1 MNETD
6 KIMRLRKLTIHNI
19 ASIEDAEIDF
29 EARPLSD
36 APVFLITGDTGS
48 GKSTIL
54 DAICLALY
62 ATTPRFDNTQME
74 GDMDE
79 AGKPITLRD
88 PRQLMRRNTGEASV
102 TLTFTGSNGV
112 AYEAAWSVA
121 RARKRPSGALQGKQW
136 SLQNLSSGDILT
148 KDKDIKAEILLAVG
162 LDFKQFCRTVMLAQG
177 EFTRFLNSKNEEKA
191 SILEKITGMDIYRRL
206 GEKIYQLTM
215 MRKSALDEAL
225 RKVEAINLL
234 DDGTVVEKKALLASL
249 DTEIASLKGK
259 RGEIERRRDWLSM
272 KSTLDK
278 SLADTEKAYK
288 AAIEVKEGEDYRRD
302 SMLIDTWTRTV
313 EPRGW
318 MKAAAEAALEVSE
331 RKRSLDLLATEFVEI
346 RCGHAYAMI
355 NRDALDE
362 DLRKTDAVIAAH
374 QPKATIYANSQSITG
389 LVTAI
394 AGYNDK
400 IRTTTAAADREKT
413 RIEAELLPRLEKAV
427 GDYEKA
433 KSTHEARRE
442 EVDALDRS
450 LVAMEMPVVRKSITE
465 LRDRIAA
472 CATAR
477 DSEEVVAREK
487 SRFEAQEKRLVAM
500 SKEIAAL
507 QKSID
512 DMEEPLASARSQ
524 MERRERDYERQ
535 RESVGRWAKD
545 IRSRLDVGDICP
557 VCRQQVIAA
566 IPGEGE
572 IDDVCRVAREEW
584 EKAVADYRAL
594 NDRKAVDA
602 AKLQAL
608 TDTYGKERR
617 EHEQGDA
624 YARALADAEAA
635 CRKCG
640 IDRAAGDV
648 GAAISAV
655 EKATAE
661 ELGRLELKSAEGEEV
676 EKRLRALRSAMEKE
690 GKALERLADEKAV
703 AEKKVADSN
712 SAIATFTALVNGWK
726 SDIVKS
732 TADLR
737 TLVGESEWQAG
748 WEDDPAGCAARLS
761 GEAKAFDAL
770 VEHRRN
776 LAPQLEK
783 AATLCNDVGCV
794 IAAVT
799 GLVSSWSDAG
809 VTPRE
814 CRGLREKASGIFA
827 EIKTAVDMKRN
838 AESRIVEN
846 RRRVDVFVASATGIS
861 PDDLTRLQ
869 EYSAGYISE
878 LSASLK
884 CIVDEVLMKKTLLE
898 EATRK
903 VAVHEQA
910 RPAIEPDESV
920 ETLDALI
927 KEIDATVDEKG
938 RLSGE
943 ISLLLRQDAERRVE
957 QGTLL
962 EDAAHKKD
970 EFDRWERLRS
980 LLGDA
985 AGKRFREIAQ
995 SYVLASLIH
1004 SANSYMRNLSDR
1016 YQLKV
1021 VPGTFVITIEDAYQG
1036 YTSRSTTTIS
1046 GGESFLVSLSLAL
1059 ALSDIGSRLAV
1070 DTLFIDEGFGT
1081 LSGEPLRKAVDTL
1094 RSLHAV
1100 SGRHVGII
1108 SHVEELR
1115 ERIPVQIRLHRD
1127 GNASSSIVTVNPAP

>member
-1 MNETD
+1 
-6 KIMRLRKLTIHNI
+6 MRLRKLTIHNI

-74 GDMDE
+74 GDMEE

-102 TLTFTGSNGV
+102 TLTFTASNGV

-225 RKVEAINLL
+225 HKVEAINLL

-259 RGEIERRRDWLSM
+259 RGEMERRRDWLST

-278 SLADTEKAYK
+278 SLADAEKAYK

-477 DSEEVVAREK
+477 DREEVVAREK

-557 VCRQQVIAA
+557 VCRQQVVAA
-566 IPGEGE
+566 IPDEAQ

-594 NDRKAVDA
+594 NDRKEGGV
-602 AKLQAL
+602 AKLLAF

-761 GEAKAFDAL
+761 GEVKAFDAL

-827 EIKTAVDMKRN
+827 EVKTAVDMKRN
-838 AESRIVEN
+838 AEARIMEN
-846 RRRVDVFVASATGIS
+846 RCRVDAFVASATGIS
-861 PDDLTRLQ
+861 TDDLTRLQ

-878 LSASLK
+878 LSVSLK
-884 CIVDEVLMKKTLLE
+884 RIADDVLMKKTLLD
-898 EATRK
+898 EAIRK
-903 VAVHEQA
+903 VADHGKTPPVLD
-910 RPAIEPDESV
+910 PYDTP
-920 ETLDALI
+920 ETLDASI
-927 KEIDATVDEKG
+927 KEIDATIDEKG

-970 EFDRWERLRS
+970 EFNRWERLRS

>member
-74 GDMDE
+74 GDMEE

-148 KDKDIKAEILLAVG
+148 KDKDIKAGILLAVG

-259 RGEIERRRDWLSM
+259 RGEMERRCDWLST

-278 SLADTEKAYK
+278 SLADAEKAYK

-302 SMLIDTWTRTV
+302 SLLIDTWTRTV

-318 MKAAAEAALEVSE
+318 MKAAAEAALEVAE

-355 NRDALDE
+355 NRDALED
-362 DLRKTDAVIAAH
+362 DLRKTDAVIVAH
-374 QPKATIYANSQSITG
+374 QPKAAVYANSQAITG
-389 LVTAI
+389 LVAAI
-394 AGYNDK
+394 IGYGDK
-400 IRTTTAAADREKT
+400 IRATTADAEKEKATLAAM
-413 RIEAELLPRLEKAV
+413 LLGLEKAACE
-427 GDYEKA
+427 YEKGCT
-433 KSTHEARRE
+433 SLEARRR
-442 EVDALDRS
+442 EVEGLDRS
-450 LVAMEMPVVRKSITE
+450 LLAMDMANVRRCIIE

-477 DSEEVVAREK
+477 DREEVVAREK
-487 SRFEAQEKRLVAM
+487 SRFEAQEKRLAAM
-500 SKEIAAL
+500 SEEIAAL

-512 DMEEPLASARSQ
+512 DMEEPLAFAKSQ

-566 IPGEGE
+566 IPGEAE

-584 EKAVADYRAL
+584 EKAVAAYRAL
-594 NDRKAVDA
+594 NDRKAADA

-608 TDTYGKERR
+608 TDTYGEERR

-640 IDRAAGDV
+640 IDLAAGDV

-655 EKATAE
+655 EKDAAE
-661 ELGRLELKSAEGEEV
+661 ELGRVELKSAEGEEM

-690 GKALERLADEKAV
+690 GKTLEHLADEKAV

-712 SAIATFTALVNGWK
+712 SAIATFTTLVEGWK

-776 LAPQLEK
+776 LALQLEK
-783 AATLCNDVGCV
+783 AATLCNDVGGV
-794 IAAVT
+794 IAAVS
-799 GLVSSWSDAG
+799 GLISSWSDGG

-827 EIKTAVDMKRN
+827 EVKTAVDMKRN
-838 AESRIVEN
+838 AEARIMEN
-846 RRRVDVFVASATGIS
+846 RRRVDAFVASATGIS
-861 PDDLTRLQ
+861 TDDLTRLQ
-869 EYSAGYISE
+869 EYSAAYISE
-878 LSASLK
+878 LSVSLK
-884 CIVDEVLMKKTLLE
+884 RIADDVLMKKTLLD
-898 EATRK
+898 EAIRK
-903 VAVHEQA
+903 VADHEKIP
-910 RPAIEPDESV
+910 PALDPSDTP
-920 ETLDALI
+920 ETLDASI
-927 KEIDATVDEKG
+927 KEIDAAIDEKG

-962 EDAAHKKD
+962 EDAARKKD
-970 EFDRWERLRS
+970 EFNRWERLRS

>member
-136 SLQNLSSGDILT
+136 SLHNLSSGDILT

-259 RGEIERRRDWLSM
+259 RGEMERRRDWLST

-278 SLADTEKAYK
+278 SLADAEKAYK

-318 MKAAAEAALEVSE
+318 VKAAAEAALEVME

-374 QPKATIYANSQSITG
+374 QPKAAVYANSQAITG
-389 LVTAI
+389 LVAAI
-394 AGYNDK
+394 TGYGDK
-400 IRTTTAAADREKT
+400 IRATTGAADKEKAT
-413 RIEAELLPRLEKAV
+413 LAAMLLGLEKAACE
-427 GDYEKA
+427 YEKGC
-433 KSTHEARRE
+433 TLLEARRR
-442 EVDALDRS
+442 EVDGLDRS
-450 LVAMEMPVVRKSITE
+450 LLDMDMANVRRRITE

-477 DSEEVVAREK
+477 DREEVVAREK
-487 SRFEAQEKRLVAM
+487 SRFEVQEKRLAAM
-500 SKEIAAL
+500 SEEIAAL

-512 DMEEPLASARSQ
+512 DMEEPLASAKSQ

-566 IPGEGE
+566 IPGEAE

-655 EKATAE
+655 EKDAAE
-661 ELGRLELKSAEGEEV
+661 ELGRLELKSAEGEEM
-676 EKRLRALRSAMEKE
+676 EKRLRALRSAVEKE
-690 GKALERLADEKAV
+690 GKTLEHLADEKAV

-712 SAIATFTALVNGWK
+712 SAIATFAALVEGWK

-748 WEDDPAGCAARLS
+748 WEDDSAGCAARLS

-776 LAPQLEK
+776 LALQLEK
-783 AATLCNDVGCV
+783 AATLCNDVGGV
-794 IAAVT
+794 IAAVS
-799 GLVSSWSDAG
+799 GLMSSWSDGG

-827 EIKTAVDMKRN
+827 EVKTAVDMKRN
-838 AESRIVEN
+838 AEARIMEN
-846 RRRVDVFVASATGIS
+846 RRRVDAFVASATGIS
-861 PDDLTRLQ
+861 TDDLTRLQ

-878 LSASLK
+878 LSVSLK
-884 CIVDEVLMKKTLLE
+884 RIADDVLMKKTLLD
-898 EATRK
+898 EAIRK
-903 VAVHEQA
+903 VADHGKTV
-910 RPAIEPDESV
+910 PALDPYDTP
-920 ETLDALI
+920 ETLDASI
-927 KEIDATVDEKG
+927 KEIDAAIDEKG

-962 EDAAHKKD
+962 EDAARKKE